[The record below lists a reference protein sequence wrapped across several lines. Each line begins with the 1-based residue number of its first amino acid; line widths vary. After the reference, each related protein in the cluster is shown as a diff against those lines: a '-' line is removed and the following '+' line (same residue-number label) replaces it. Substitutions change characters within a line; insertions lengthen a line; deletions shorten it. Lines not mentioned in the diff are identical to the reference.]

1 MVKIAVKDANVFIDL
16 EAMGLLDLWF
26 QLGITTLTS
35 SFVVM
40 ELEDGGHENALAYI
54 RAGQVIEAEISGE
67 EMAGAFAEFQAAVGE
82 SGLSETDLSVIYL
95 AIRESAMVLSGDR
108 LVRITSQAR
117 HVEIHG
123 TLWIIDKLVAEGLL
137 NSSLAADRLEAL
149 IRRTGSEQRFLP
161 KAECESR
168 IGRWRRGR

>member
-1 MVKIAVKDANVFIDL
+1 MKIAVKDANVFIDL

-40 ELEDGGHENALAYI
+40 ELEDGGHENSLACI

-67 EMAGAFAEFQAAVGE
+67 EMAGAFAEFQDSYGDT
-82 SGLSETDLSVIYL
+82 GLSETDLSVIYL
-95 AIRESAMVLSGDR
+95 AIRENAMVLSGDR
-108 LVRITSQAR
+108 LLRTSAR
-117 HVEIHG
+117 DRHLEIHG

-137 NSSLAADRLEAL
+137 HSTLAADRLEAL

-168 IGRWRRGR
+168 ISRWRRGR